1 MDVDR
6 FSHLTTESRRTFF
19 QATTVVNSFKLDR
32 IDLRILAH
40 LQKNGRI
47 TNVELSN
54 AVCLSPSPCLVRV
67 KRLEQAGYITSYSAH
82 IDLAKLGDILT
93 VFTEVTLSDHHFED
107 FSRFEKSIRQVDE
120 VIECHLVS
128 GGYDY
133 LLKFVVRGVNHYQ
146 TLMEGLLERNIGIE
160 KYFSYIVIKTP
171 FVKSHLPIEQLF
183 SQHL

>member
-1 MDVDR
+1 V
-6 FSHLTTESRRTFF
+6 
-19 QATTVVNSFKLDR
+19 ATSFKLDR

-47 TNVELSN
+47 TNVELSE

-67 KRLEQAGYITSYSAH
+67 KRLEQAGYITSYSAQ
-82 IDLAKLGDILT
+82 IDLAKLGDVLT
-93 VFTEVTLSDHHFED
+93 VFTEVTLSDHHVED
-107 FSRFEKSIRQVDE
+107 FSRFEKAIRQVDE

-146 TLMEGLLERNIGIE
+146 TLIEGLLERNIGIA